1 MSQGRVAGEAQTQ
14 QTSGTGTP
22 RIADK
27 LGVDTMTGRVLK
39 RGLDLSASAAGLL
52 FLLPLLLV
60 VAVLIRLDSPGP
72 AIFRQRRAGLNGRPF
87 VIYKFRTMTVAD
99 DGPRIEHA
107 QRNDPRVTWLGR
119 RLRAASID
127 ELPQLI
133 NVLKGDM
140 SLVGPRPHAVAHAEE
155 FSRLYPGYALRHRMK
170 PGLTGWAQVR
180 GFRGEAAL
188 GDASR
193 REQVAMDLWY
203 ARRWSIAL
211 DLRILL
217 LTVREA
223 FRRGPVATDAAGAPT
238 DDASTPPAPERL
250 VA

>member
-1 MSQGRVAGEAQTQ
+1 MHRLTDGPAQGAEELEIATATPHDRLATAAKRVF
-14 QTSGTGTP
+14 
-22 RIADK
+22 D
-27 LGVDTMTGRVLK
+27 VL
-39 RGLDLSASAAGLL
+39 ASAGGLL
-52 FLLPLLLV
+52 FLLPLLLL

-87 VIYKFRTMTVAD
+87 VIYKFRTMTAAD
-99 DGPRIEHA
+99 DGPAIEHA
-107 QRNDPRVTWLGR
+107 RPDDPRVTWLGR

-193 REQVAMDLWY
+193 REQVALDLWY
-203 ARRWSIAL
+203 ARHWSLAL
-211 DLRILL
+211 DMRILL

-223 FRRGPVATDAAGAPT
+223 FKPSETVREALWSETSESLGFSSEPRSARAA
-238 DDASTPPAPERL
+238 SQ
-250 VA
+250 